1 MAANFSLIAH
11 AAERDTNEFAAGGV
25 ADGHG
30 ERGLAHARRSD
41 EAKDGAFGIFYELA
55 YGKEFEDALFDFI
68 EAVML
73 VVENF
78 FGGFDVTDFFG
89 TLLPGYGEQP
99 IEIVAAHGGF
109 GGHRGHR
116 LETLG
121 FLNGFE
127 LFVEVVLFLRALH
140 LALDA
145 GVDVAVDVELFQLDF
160 EDVANAVEAL
170 KRIDGFEQVLL
181 FVDRKL
187 QVGGDGVG
195 KAGGIIDTRSGDHGV
210 VI

>member
-1 MAANFSLIAH
+1 MAADFGFIAH

-55 YGKEFEDALFDFI
+55 DGKEFEDALFDFI

-78 FGGFDVTDFFG
+78 LSGFDVANLFG

-109 GGHRGHR
+109 SGHRRHQFQA
-116 LETLG
+116 LEL
-121 FLNGFE
+121 L
-127 LFVEVVLFLRALH
+127 
-140 LALDA
+140 
-145 GVDVAVDVELFQLDF
+145 
-160 EDVANAVEAL
+160 
-170 KRIDGFEQVLL
+170 DGF
-181 FVDRKL
+181 FVDFL
-187 QVGGDGVG
+187 AH
-195 KAGGIIDTRSGDHGV
+195 AGG
-210 VI
+210 

>member
-11 AAERDTNEFAAGGV
+11 AAERDADELASGGV

-30 ERGLAHARRSD
+30 QRDFADARRSD

-109 GGHRGHR
+109 GGHGRHQFQA
-116 LETLG
+116 LELLDG
-121 FLNGFE
+121 F
-127 LFVEVVLFLRALH
+127 FVDFLAH
-140 LALDA
+140 AG
-145 GVDVAVDVELFQLDF
+145 GVDFLF
-160 EDVANAVEAL
+160 
-170 KRIDGFEQVLL
+170 
-181 FVDRKL
+181 
-187 QVGGDGVG
+187 
-195 KAGGIIDTRSGDHGV
+195 
-210 VI
+210 